1 MYHALWV
8 SEGLSESQTVIS
20 LRWLF
25 WKIHLQMLQSH
36 PRMQDIMPP
45 IAILLI
51 PKEMVVKVQDLRGL
65 KSAFQLTAQTSS
77 GVILLEWLLLDVK
90 VASMS
95 TTGHGKSV
103 VQKTHDQV
111 RRRQGD
117 ARECHASERMDN
129 SSLRVDQ
136 LFTRRRH
143 EETGVCNYEADSL
156 NRTAKGKNKILT
168 NSVLISLINIS
179 FLLHS
184 QLVKQNADQ
193 FILFDC

>member
-25 WKIHLQMLQSH
+25 WKIHHQMLQSH

-51 PKEMVVKVQDLRGL
+51 PKELVVKVQNLRAL

-77 GVILLEWLLLDVK
+77 GVILLEWVLLDVK

-95 TTGHGKSV
+95 TTGHGESV

-111 RRRQGD
+111 KRRQGD
-117 ARECHASERMDN
+117 ARAATEREKCHASERMDN
-129 SSLRVDQ
+129 SSLRVDH
-136 LFTRRRH
+136 LCKRRRH
-143 EETGVCNYEADSL
+143 EETGMCNYGADSL
-156 NRTAKGKNKILT
+156 NRTATGKTKYWQIL
-168 NSVLISLINIS
+168 SWL
-179 FLLHS
+179 
-184 QLVKQNADQ
+184 A
-193 FILFDC
+193 